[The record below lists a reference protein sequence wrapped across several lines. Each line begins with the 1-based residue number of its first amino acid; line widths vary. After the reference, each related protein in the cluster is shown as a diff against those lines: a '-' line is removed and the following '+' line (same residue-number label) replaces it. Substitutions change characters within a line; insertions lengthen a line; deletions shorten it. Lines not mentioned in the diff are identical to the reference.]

1 MMNKNETLG
10 WASAP
15 KWGKF
20 KSPRLP
26 KVPNLEETVISSVII
41 AVNSASNIMARILLV
56 RSKGLNLKPLKPK
69 L

>member
-56 RSKGLNLKPLKPK
+56 GY
-69 L
+69 

>member
-20 KSPRLP
+20 KSSRLP

-56 RSKGLNLKPLKPK
+56 
-69 L
+69 